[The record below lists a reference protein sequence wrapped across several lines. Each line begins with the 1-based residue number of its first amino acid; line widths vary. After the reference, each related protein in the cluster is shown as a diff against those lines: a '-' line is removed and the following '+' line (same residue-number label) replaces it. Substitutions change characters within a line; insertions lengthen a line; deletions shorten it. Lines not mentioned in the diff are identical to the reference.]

1 MTYVIGTAFQA
12 DVLPSSFSPAHPRY
26 ARMYRVKTAS
36 LSTAFQAGHGCKIPT
51 EFLLP
56 LYASVFLYLKFFV
69 LVCQHGVFKDGLRF
83 FQ

>member
-36 LSTAFQAGHGCKIPT
+36 LSTAFQADHGCKIPT
-51 EFLLP
+51 EFLLSP
-56 LYASVFLYLKFFV
+56 YYHFSFEIYDDALIWSVVFLPPSV
-69 LVCQHGVFKDGLRF
+69 GNI
-83 FQ
+83 